1 MKSSFIKTQSLRL
14 ARVIKYISVFL
25 LASLMSVGAT
35 QAEYLERVEVQAFVQ
50 DLVATEGF
58 SAAELVPIIAAA
70 SYKQTIIDA
79 ISRPAEKVLT
89 WKEYQDI
96 FLTAR
101 RVKEGREFMVQQG
114 QALARAQ
121 QQYGVPPEVIAAII
135 GVETMYGS
143 NKGSY
148 RVLDALVTLAFDYPP
163 RSKFFLSELK
173 HFLLL
178 AREEQLDPLLP
189 LGSYAGAMGYGQFIS
204 SSYRHYAVDFDADGK
219 RDIWDNPV
227 DAVGSVANYLAMH
240 GWQAGELV
248 TVRGAITDNA
258 KSSAPSSLADV
269 YNVDLKPTMSLLA
282 LGKLGLSLSGA
293 SSDLNT
299 MVSPMQ
305 LNGKHGAEVWLGF
318 QNFYVITRYNHSKLY
333 AMAVFQLSEQLK
345 AQDLASGSTR

>member
-1 MKSSFIKTQSLRL
+1 MKSSFIKIQSLRL
-14 ARVIKYISVFL
+14 ARVIKHCSVFL
-25 LASLMSVGAT
+25 LASLISVGVA

-58 SAAELVPIIAAA
+58 SAVELAPIIAAA

-96 FLTAR
+96 FLTER
-101 RVKEGREFMVQQG
+101 RVKEGREFMIQQS

-121 QQYGVPPEVIAAII
+121 QQYGVPPEIITAII

-148 RVLDALVTLAFDYPP
+148 RVLDALATLAFDYPP

-204 SSYRHYAVDFDADGK
+204 SSYRHYAIDFDADGK

-248 TVRGAITDNA
+248 THRGAISDNA
-258 KSSAPSSLADV
+258 RPSSLADV

-293 SSDLNT
+293 SSDVNA

-305 LNGKHGAEVWLGF
+305 LNGKQGAEVWLGF

-345 AQDLASGSTR
+345 AQDLANGSTR